1 MRARNPICPRC
12 KVREKAP
19 GRAYCAD
26 CYKEKCKEW
35 NAQRVKS
42 LREKTCP
49 LCGKK
54 FVAPGKQYCEVCRKL
69 CYSTRAKL
77 MKRKAEEEKARREG
91 KNAFAGLQAEAQQI
105 NWRYVRGC
113 GIVSKKP
120 EAPPPEKRE
129 LALSDFVGRDNE
141 PSIFQHL

>member
-1 MRARNPICPRC
+1 MRARTTICPRC

-19 GRAYCAD
+19 GRGYCIE
-26 CYKEKCKEW
+26 CYNEKLRELYAKHPH
-35 NAQRVKS
+35 S
-42 LREKTCP
+42 SREKTCP

-77 MKRKAEEEKARREG
+77 MRKKAEEEKARREG
-91 KNAFAGLQAEAQQI
+91 KNAFANLQAEAQQI

-113 GIVSKKP
+113 GIVSKQP

-129 LALSDFVGRDNE
+129 LSLSDFVGRDNE